1 MTRSRP
7 AHRPL
12 TFNDHMREQYLAAVT
27 NGMRLGP
34 AAAHV
39 GISADVPT
47 RYARTNPQFG
57 RALAGAKAIG
67 KKNRQE
73 NIPHSEYRYN
83 CHGCRCETCT
93 TAATRARAQR
103 RTTHQPEDGQSKPAE
118 VFNIRTGPSSST
130 SFLLA
135 RAS

>member
-1 MTRSRP
+1 MTHSRP

-12 TFNDHMREQYLAAVT
+12 TFDDRMREQYLAAVT
-27 NGMRLGP
+27 NGMRLAS

-39 GISADVPT
+39 GISADIPT
-47 RYARTNPQFG
+47 RYARTNPAFG
-57 RALAGAKAIG
+57 RALADAKAIG
-67 KKNRQE
+67 KKHRQE
-73 NIPHSEYRYN
+73 NIPHGEYRYN

-93 TAATRARAQR
+93 TAATHARTRR
-103 RTTHQPEDGQSKPAE
+103 RTTNQPEEGQGEAAE
-118 VFNIRTGPSSST
+118 VLNLRTGPSSST

>member
-1 MTRSRP
+1 MTNSRP

-12 TFNDHMREQYLAAVT
+12 TFDDRMREQYLAAIT
-27 NGMRLGP
+27 SGMRLGP
-34 AAAHV
+34 AAEAV
-39 GISADVPT
+39 GISVDIPT
-47 RYARTNPQFG
+47 RYARTDPDFG
-57 RALAGAKAIG
+57 RALADAKAIG

-73 NIPHSEYRYN
+73 NIPHGEYRYN

-93 TAATRARAQR
+93 TAATRARAGR
-103 RTTHQPEDGQSKPAE
+103 RTTDQPEDGQGEAAE
-118 VFNIRTGPSSST
+118 VLNLRTGPSPST